1 MKTCYQCQK
10 TKPDEEFYLDNRS
23 DDSLTA
29 SCKLCQKLRAKDRY
43 KRVPLTE
50 EQKKK
55 KAQDFQDWKL
65 KNPEKY
71 RELVRRNNS
80 RRAEKLARLKDQKGI
95 SQEKIY
101 QKDIVQKDI
110 SQNS

>member
-10 TKPDEEFYLDNRS
+10 TKSDEEFYLDNRS

-29 SCKLCQKLRAKDRY
+29 SCKECQKLRAKDRY

-55 KAQDFQDWKL
+55 KAQDFQDWKV

-71 RELVRRNNS
+71 RELVKRSNA
-80 RRAEKLARLKDQKGI
+80 RRAKKLARLSGQKGI
-95 SQEKIY
+95 AK
-101 QKDIVQKDI
+101 KDI